1 MEYIIFG
8 CGDIGRTAL
17 ECLGADNVS
26 CFADN
31 YHSGETVCGKRV
43 VSFTEMVE
51 ICGAGED
58 TAVVVA
64 SDIYWEEMTAQAREA
79 GIARYAVFREYTWPS
94 YRKDRRRFCVSAG
107 ALAEKF
113 GLPGCS
119 RIGIY
124 GETLLTARLAE
135 EIRRVFYGE
144 LPVQIG
150 YCNGHNVLL
159 NAVEYHRCSEV
170 NVAATDAVLIV
181 GRQQDVTENCTYDTA
196 KMEAFLVEAGTA
208 VELYA
213 TTLHYAPC
221 SADEG

>member
-1 MEYIIFG
+1 MQIYDVTDERFRVYG
-8 CGDIGRTAL
+8 
-17 ECLGADNVS
+17 
-26 CFADN
+26 
-31 YHSGETVCGKRV
+31 RV
-43 VSFTEMVE
+43 VKNIDFSPLVE
-51 ICGAGED
+51 ELKKTPVPDG
-58 TAVVVA
+58 VVYEPKADAFMALPVA
-64 SDIYWEEMTAQAREA
+64 D
-79 GIARYAVFREYTWPS
+79 
-94 YRKDRRRFCVSAG
+94 
-107 ALAEKF
+107 
-113 GLPGCS
+113 
-119 RIGIY
+119 
-124 GETLLTARLAE
+124 

-196 KMEAFLVEAGTA
+196 KMEAFLVPAGCA

-221 SADEG
+221 HVKEGGFQVAVILQDGTNYPLNEPHDNGEDAILAAKNKWLIGHPEGGLPEGSFIGLYGKNLNITE

>member
-1 MEYIIFG
+1 MQIYDVTDERFRVYG
-8 CGDIGRTAL
+8 
-17 ECLGADNVS
+17 
-26 CFADN
+26 
-31 YHSGETVCGKRV
+31 RV
-43 VSFTEMVE
+43 VKNIDFSPLVE
-51 ICGAGED
+51 ELKKTPVPDG
-58 TAVVVA
+58 VVYEPKADAFMALPVA
-64 SDIYWEEMTAQAREA
+64 D
-79 GIARYAVFREYTWPS
+79 
-94 YRKDRRRFCVSAG
+94 
-107 ALAEKF
+107 
-113 GLPGCS
+113 
-119 RIGIY
+119 
-124 GETLLTARLAE
+124 

-196 KMEAFLVEAGTA
+196 KMEAFLVPAGCA

-221 SADEG
+221 HVKEGGFQVAVILQDGTNYPLTEPHDNGEDAILAAKNKWLIGHPEGGLPEGSFIGLYGKNLNITE